1 MSTRERHQAGFTLL
15 ELIVALAVIAVV
27 MTALHTTGQS
37 ALRSGAYLE
46 EKTIAQWVA
55 ANELVRLRLEARW
68 PDIGEQQGEVEM
80 AQRTWRW
87 RARVLATPDAGV
99 RRVEL
104 DAALLTEGLAHER
117 ASLTGFVTQ

>member
-1 MSTRERHQAGFTLL
+1 MQRCQTGFTLL

-46 EKTIAQWVA
+46 EKTLAQWVA
-55 ANELVRLRLEARW
+55 ANELVRLRLEVGW

-87 RARVLATPDAGV
+87 RWRVFATPDDGV

-104 DAALLTEGLAHER
+104 GVALLTDGVASDR